1 MGYLGGF
8 KVTFEKIFEEMLGD
22 RNKLPELTKWVIGFS
37 RWIQGNILIILAAAI
52 GIFVLWQIVKA
63 MYGWYMKSRIF
74 NWYPQLHAIERG
86 LPDSTLPQLRL
97 QRRFLQAVVDQV
109 SAAVGERGGRL
120 VLLGADS
127 PDAGAGGGAQEPE
140 VFSGVGLRAELV
152 ADVLVR
158 EDEHVLVT
166 RPKGTDPLPV
176 RVWLAPA
183 D

>member
-1 MGYLGGF
+1 LSTTSF
-8 KVTFEKIFEEMLGD
+8 LRRD
-22 RNKLPELTKWVIGFS
+22 P
-37 RWIQGNILIILAAAI
+37 LA
-52 GIFVLWQIVKA
+52 
-63 MYGWYMKSRIF
+63 
-74 NWYPQLHAIERG
+74 
-86 LPDSTLPQLRL
+86 LR
-97 QRRFLQAVVDQV
+97 AVVDQV

-166 RPKGTDPLPV
+166 RPNGTDPLPV